1 MYFNSFENTLSQYNK
16 TYKTKDLEK
25 YLSYFDF
32 EKMLDEE
39 INSDEEFAQSLV
51 FLGAMSGQSV
61 KELKLTYLKNVEN
74 SFKDDFLNTVKAP
87 KKSSLKSDIKQHSFY
102 IEHFLFGK
110 NTEKTK
116 IIKIAKNINDVCVA
130 RDKNQFLCVRFTK
143 TNHKWKIEN
152 IPRFV
157 NQEDLK

>member
-16 TYKTKDLEK
+16 TFKTKDLEK

-74 SFKDDFLNTVKAP
+74 SFKDDFLNTVV
-87 KKSSLKSDIKQHSFY
+87 
-102 IEHFLFGK
+102 IEH
-110 NTEKTK
+110 
-116 IIKIAKNINDVCVA
+116 
-130 RDKNQFLCVRFTK
+130 
-143 TNHKWKIEN
+143 IE
-152 IPRFV
+152 
-157 NQEDLK
+157 QD

>member
-16 TYKTKDLEK
+16 TFKTKDLEK

-74 SFKDDFLNTVKAP
+74 SFKDDFLNTVKTP
-87 KKSSLKSDIKQHSFY
+87 KKSSLKSDIKQHGLGGIRTLDQLIKSQLRY
-102 IEHFLFGK
+102 QLRYKPI
-110 NTEKTK
+110 TK
-116 IIKIAKNINDVCVA
+116 Y
-130 RDKNQFLCVRFTK
+130 
-143 TNHKWKIEN
+143 
-152 IPRFV
+152 
-157 NQEDLK
+157 